1 MISRCTFNIMSQDI
15 AQNVSK
21 TQEDIYDV
29 MTRSIND
36 ARFYIK
42 ELNWLEAIEKL
53 EIVSTTLSCLVV
65 ENEEVVHDV
74 DTIKAKVLN
83 DAKRRKDI
91 KEKME
96 KMMKECIDT
105 APSHVLSA
113 ISDVAWAICPEEPL
127 LRTQKYKCGRAT
139 LVEWYRF
146 RRCGSSFDPLC
157 LCRDDEGN
165 TRAAVNHW
173 CAWCASAEPAK
184 YTVGGLLAYKATQRE
199 AT

>member
-1 MISRCTFNIMSQDI
+1 MSQDI

-21 TQEDIYDV
+21 TREDIYDV

-36 ARFYIK
+36 ARFYIEK
-42 ELNWLEAIEKL
+42 LNWLEAIEKL
-53 EIVSTTLSCLVV
+53 EIVSTTLSGLAV
-65 ENEEVVHDV
+65 ENEEVVHDN
-74 DTIKAKVLN
+74 DTIQTRTERLKRRN
-83 DAKRRKDI
+83 DAKSRNDI
-91 KEKME
+91 KETME

-105 APSHVLSA
+105 APSHVLA
-113 ISDVAWAICPEEPL
+113 EISDVAWAICPEEPL
-127 LRTQKYKCGRAT
+127 LRTQKYECGGAT

-165 TRAAVNHW
+165 IKAAVNHW
-173 CAWCASAEPAK
+173 CVWCASAEPAK